1 MYDQRLARWAR
12 TLVDYCLQA
21 QPGQLIAIQ
30 STPLAAPLI
39 ENVYREL
46 LRVGAYPLPLLNLD
60 SLEELLLRE
69 GSDDQLQH
77 TPLLLEGFAE
87 RIAARLGIEAESNTS
102 ALTTLDPARLAS
114 RRKAQGLLRSRLQ
127 QREQEGSYRW
137 CLTLYPTAAYAQ
149 DAGLSLSEFE
159 EFVFEACFLN
169 DPDPAARWR
178 ALSQQQQ
185 RLVTW
190 LEGKQRIRVVS
201 EGTDLVLS
209 IAGRR
214 FINSDGRRNFPSGEI
229 FTSPVEDSLEGT
241 ITFDLPSSVDGRL
254 VEGIRLVFA
263 GGKVVEASARQGQ
276 DYLLRMLDLDSGA
289 RIAGEFAFGNNWNIQ
304 RSTRNILFDEKIG
317 GTIHL
322 ALGAS
327 YPEAG
332 GQNRSALH
340 WDMICDLRKGGE
352 VWVDDT
358 LFLKDGRI
366 LV

>member
-1 MYDQRLARWAR
+1 MHDIRLARWAR
-12 TLVDYCLQA
+12 TLVDYCLQV
-21 QPGQLIAIQ
+21 QPGQLVAIQ
-30 STPLAAPLI
+30 STPLAVPLI
-39 ENVYREL
+39 ENIYREL
-46 LRVGAYPLPLLNLD
+46 LRAGAYPLTLLSLD
-60 SLEELLLRE
+60 RLEELLLRE
-69 GSDDQLQH
+69 GNDDQLQN
-77 TPLLLEGFAE
+77 TPSLHEGFAE
-87 RIAARLGIEAESNTS
+87 RIAARLGIEAASNTS
-102 ALTTLDPARLAS
+102 ALTTLDPGRLAM
-114 RRKAQGLLRSRLQ
+114 RRKAQGALRNRLQ

-137 CLTLYPTAAYAQ
+137 CLTLYPTEAYAQ

-178 ALSQQQQ
+178 DLSQQQQ
-185 RLVTW
+185 RLVAW
-190 LEGKQRIRVVS
+190 LEGKQRIRVLS
-201 EGTDLVLS
+201 EGTDLTLS
-209 IAGRR
+209 IVGRR

-229 FTSPVEDSLEGT
+229 FTSPVEESLEGT
-241 ITFDLPSSVDGRL
+241 ITFDLPSAVDGRL
-254 VEGIRLVFA
+254 VEGIRLAFA

-276 DYLLRMLDLDSGA
+276 DYLLRMLDIDNGA

-340 WDMICDLRKGGE
+340 WDLICDLRKGGE

-366 LV
+366 LI